1 MPIVYMTISTS
12 LIAVRDQERPE
23 DVQMILPGSDRT
35 LPLVQQ
41 MRKRPDQQE
50 EETRASQS

>member
-1 MPIVYMTISTS
+1 MTISTS
-12 LIAVRDQERPE
+12 LIAVGDQERPE

-41 MRKRPDQQE
+41 MRRRPDQPV
-50 EETRASQS
+50 EETQANQY